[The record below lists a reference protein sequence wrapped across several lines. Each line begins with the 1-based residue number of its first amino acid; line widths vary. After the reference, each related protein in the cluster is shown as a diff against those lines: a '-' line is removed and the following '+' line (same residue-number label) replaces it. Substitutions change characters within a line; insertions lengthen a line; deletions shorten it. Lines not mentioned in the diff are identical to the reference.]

1 MVDERIGLGRD
12 CVKTYLQEHPD
23 IADSVEQQVRENMWK
38 LQGAHARPPI
48 TAAAKPVS
56 VSADDF
62 NDEK

>member
-1 MVDERIGLGRD
+1 M
-12 CVKTYLQEHPD
+12 KTYLQEHPD

-38 LQGAHARPPI
+38 LQGAHARLPI